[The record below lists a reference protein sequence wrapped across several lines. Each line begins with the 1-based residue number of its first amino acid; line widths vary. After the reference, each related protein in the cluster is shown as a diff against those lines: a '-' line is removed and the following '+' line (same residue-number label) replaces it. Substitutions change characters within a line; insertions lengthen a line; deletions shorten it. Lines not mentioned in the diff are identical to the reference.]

1 MPGASGFVGL
11 GFGDVTPHRGGFR
24 IHCGSFS
31 NIRRESLTQNALIVR
46 KFRKGAEN
54 LQRPKIEFLKTVP
67 IQSLMK
73 TP

>member
-31 NIRRESLTQNALIVR
+31 NIRRESLAQNELVAANFVR
-46 KFRKGAEN
+46 APKTFKG
-54 LQRPKIEFLKTVP
+54 PKLSFSK
-67 IQSLMK
+67 QSLYN
-73 TP
+73 P